1 MIYFYIQIIKIMN
14 GYAWLCLLILAWI
27 GSIITAFIICPPIG
41 WFFVLLT
48 LGWYMLIRNS

>member
-1 MIYFYIQIIKIMN
+1 MN
-14 GYAWLCLLILAWI
+14 GYTWLFLLILAWI

-48 LGWYMLIRNS
+48 LGWYMLIKNS